1 MEIKLF
7 DNLKNAL
14 RDNKDALAQEGDLY
28 GYGDEESAFDEN
40 GLPYDEEENSLLD
53 NAEEERG
60 APARSSNVTL
70 KVVKPT
76 AYSDGPDIADKLM
89 DGSTVVL
96 NLEEMSKESAIRLI
110 DFMLGVAHV
119 LEADM
124 KKVSANTIVIAPG
137 GIEEAV
143 NEPDVDDG
151 YNDTYNND

>member
-14 RDNKDALAQEGDLY
+14 KDNRDMLDQEDELLDYSMTDGDYSDDDL
-28 GYGDEESAFDEN
+28 GFDDDEN
-40 GLPYDEEENSLLD
+40 SMFDNPEEQQG
-53 NAEEERG
+53 A
-60 APARSSNVTL
+60 APAPRSSNVTL

-76 AYSDGPDIADKLM
+76 SYSDGPDIADKLM

-96 NLEEMSKESAIRLI
+96 NLESMNKENAIRLI
-110 DFMLGVAHV
+110 DFLLGVSHV

-137 GIEEAV
+137 GIEEASV
-143 NEPDVDDG
+143 EAEADGDG
-151 YNDTYNND
+151 YDNE

>member
-14 RDNKDALAQEGDLY
+14 RDNKDTLAQEEDLY
-28 GYGDEESAFDEN
+28 GDGSYDGDEESGFE
-40 GLPYDEEENSLLD
+40 GEEGAMFD
-53 NAEEERG
+53 NAEEMQG

-70 KVVKPT
+70 KVMKPT

-96 NLEEMSKESAIRLI
+96 NLEEMNKENAIRLI
-110 DFMLGVAHV
+110 DFLLGVSHV

-137 GIEEAV
+137 GIEEATY
-143 NEPDVDDG
+143 ESDEDDG
-151 YNDTYNND
+151 GYGND